1 MGYDGNNETL
11 YIKLDRSALRYE
23 ADFYIKDLG
32 GIECSNSDIL
42 ARVKAH
48 AVYHFKHPG
57 NMPVSITK
65 VVEEIHSL
73 YPKLTV
79 VSLGETDVIMEY
91 RSKEPEPFMQVAKTG
106 FLCVLLF
113 VGAAFA
119 IMAFHNDISITE
131 LFDRFYLQVMGSK
144 KPAVSPLEI
153 ADSIGLAV
161 GILFF
166 YNHFGKKKLTHDPT
180 PIQVEMRKYE
190 KDVDTAIIENGAR
203 RGENLDVS

>member
-1 MGYDGNNETL
+1 
-11 YIKLDRSALRYE
+11 
-23 ADFYIKDLG
+23 
-32 GIECSNSDIL
+32 
-42 ARVKAH
+42 
-48 AVYHFKHPG
+48 
-57 NMPVSITK
+57 MPVSITK
-65 VVEEIHSL
+65 VVEEIHSF

-91 RSKEPEPFMQVAKTG
+91 RSKEPEPFMQGAKTG

-153 ADSIGLAV
+153 AYSIGLAV